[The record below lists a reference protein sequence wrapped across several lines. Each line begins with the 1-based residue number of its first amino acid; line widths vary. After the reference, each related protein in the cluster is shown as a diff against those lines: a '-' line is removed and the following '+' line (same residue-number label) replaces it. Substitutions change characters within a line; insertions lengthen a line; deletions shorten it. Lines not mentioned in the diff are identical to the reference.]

1 MQINKQII
9 MILILASLLFS
20 AIGAAF
26 YFYKENKEVLKDKN
40 ELVTIYIAKE
50 DIKSNTLL
58 DISHLAKTEIAK
70 QYILN
75 KPLLKKEI
83 IGKYVKDKIYK
94 NEIFLKQNLNTKIE
108 KSKAKI
114 LDYKNS
120 SYNMKFELFENPDI
134 TLVQGDFINIISVYP
149 KEGEKVKKGEYTDYN
164 VQYVATNLKVLGFIR
179 DGRTESETITKNKI
193 KVIEKKKE
201 VEKVVDVKAD
211 ELILDIDSNVLLNLV
226 KDYSIGNQL
235 WMVKTRESILIEPIN
250 KMEDKEVLTVNK
262 DIKKDIETVSKKVA
276 KIYKPKK
283 YKYTWYNPAIT
294 TVQKSA
300 SIDYSGDK
308 DSKKSKT
315 KNVSVVI
322 NKTNLCASIKDN
334 LIIGNTSSFY
344 IRDEASTKSK
354 YKKLLYKNTIIPYL
368 EELNYWYKTCD
379 GLYVSKSVASKISYS
394 KAISKVGKYEY

>member
-1 MQINKQII
+1 MQMNKQII

-26 YFYKENKEVLKDKN
+26 YFYKENREVIKNKN
-40 ELVTIYIAKE
+40 ELVTIFIAK
-50 DIKSNTLL
+50 DDVKSNTLL
-58 DISHLAKTEIAK
+58 DKSHLAKTQIAK

-83 IGKYVKDKIYK
+83 IGKYVRDKIYK

-114 LDYKNS
+114 LDYTSS
-120 SYNMKFELFENPDI
+120 SYNMKFELFQNPNI

-149 KEGEKVKKGEYTDYN
+149 KDGEKVKKGEYTDYN

-179 DGRTESETITKNKI
+179 DGRTESETITKHKI
-193 KVIEKKKE
+193 QVLEKKKA
-201 VEKVVDVKAD
+201 VEKIVDVKAD
-211 ELILDIDSNVLLNLV
+211 ELILDIQSNVLLNLV
-226 KDYSIGNQL
+226 KDYTTGNLL
-235 WMVKTRESILIEPIN
+235 WMVKTKESILIEPIN
-250 KMEDKEVLTVNK
+250 KMEEKEL
-262 DIKKDIETVSKKVA
+262 IVA
-276 KIYKPKK
+276 KKSIEKVTKKIVKVYKPKT
-283 YKYTWYNPAIT
+283 YKFIWYKPTIT
-294 TVQKSA
+294 KIQKSA

-322 NKTNLCASIKDN
+322 NKTNLCSSIKDN
-334 LIIGNTSSFY
+334 LIIGTSRSFY

-368 EELNYWYKTCD
+368 QELNHWYKTCD
-379 GLYVSKSVASKISYS
+379 GLYISKNVVNKISYT
-394 KAISKVGKYEY
+394 KAISKVGKYGK

>member
-1 MQINKQII
+1 MQMNKQLI

-40 ELVTIYIAKE
+40 ELVTIYIAKD

-58 DISHLAKTEIAK
+58 DISHLAKTKIAK

-83 IGKYVKDKIYK
+83 VGKYTKDKIYK

-120 SYNMKFELFENPDI
+120 SYNMKFELFQNPDI
-134 TLVQGDFINIISVYP
+134 SLVQGDFINIISVYP
-149 KEGEKVKKGEYTDYN
+149 KDGEKVKKGEYTDYN
-164 VQYVATNLKVLGFIR
+164 VQYVATNVKVLGFIR
-179 DGRTESETITKNKI
+179 DGRTESETITKHKI
-193 KVIEKKKE
+193 KVIEKKKA

-211 ELILDIDSNVLLNLV
+211 ELILDINPNVLLNLV
-226 KDYSIGNQL
+226 KDYAIGNLL
-235 WMVKTRESILIEPIN
+235 WMVKTKESILIEPIN
-250 KMEDKEVLTVNK
+250 KMEDKEVLIVEK
-262 DIKKDIETVSKKVA
+262 EIKKVSEKVA
-276 KIYKPKK
+276 KVYKAKT
-283 YKYTWYNPAIT
+283 YKYTWYKPTIT
-294 TVQKSA
+294 KIQKSA
-300 SIDYSGDK
+300 VIDYSGDK
-308 DSKKSKT
+308 DNKKSKT
-315 KNVSVVI
+315 KNVSIVMD
-322 NKTNLCASIKDN
+322 KTNLCSSIKDN
-334 LIIGNTSSFY
+334 LIIGISRSFY

-368 EELNYWYKTCD
+368 EELNHWYKTCD
-379 GLYVSKSVASKISYS
+379 GLYVSKSVANKISYS
-394 KAISKVGKYEY
+394 KAISKVGKYGN